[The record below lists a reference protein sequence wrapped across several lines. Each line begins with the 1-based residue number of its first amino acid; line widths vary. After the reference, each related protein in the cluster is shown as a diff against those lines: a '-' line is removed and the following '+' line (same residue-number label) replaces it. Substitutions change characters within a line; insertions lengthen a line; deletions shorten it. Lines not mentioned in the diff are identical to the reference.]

1 MTRKA
6 TTSRSR
12 TGTSPCTQ
20 QNLYNVVQNTT
31 NGQVFVK
38 TGGIAV
44 QSSLQNT
51 CESGLA
57 FCFGSH
63 FIFGSF
69 LARILDHGQLYLKKK
84 TG

>member
-1 MTRKA
+1 MCTYFKTDHRIHPYREDDSKA

-31 NGQVFVK
+31 NSQIFVK
-38 TGGIAV
+38 TGGIAM

-51 CESGLA
+51 
-57 FCFGSH
+57 
-63 FIFGSF
+63 
-69 LARILDHGQLYLKKK
+69 
-84 TG
+84 